1 MAHSL
6 RVHSREGMTAREVLA
21 LDSRSV
27 KWLVPSQPV
36 SGSREVNAGTVL
48 IVLSHPR
55 DAVTYS
61 VKSLSWSLCTLSA
74 VFLVKLTL
82 KISCHTIHL
91 QRAQGKEHRS
101 LAHLCFDFQEAR
113 EVLFTI

>member
-6 RVHSREGMTAREVLA
+6 RVQVHSREGMTDREVLA

-27 KWLVPSQPV
+27 EWLVPSQPV

-74 VFLVKLTL
+74 VFLSESKSTQADTEDKPPHHPPTACSREGAL
-82 KISCHTIHL
+82 KPCPPL
-91 QRAQGKEHRS
+91 
-101 LAHLCFDFQEAR
+101 L
-113 EVLFTI
+113 